1 MSNDD
6 NSLNSVNEERL
17 MLKKEYVNSLDLNN
31 VNVSGEYII
40 KKINNKVEQEIF
52 SDDCVNR
59 NTDISDNDNINNINI
74 IPIEIKP
81 PEWAYQIILDKKRKD
96 HLLIKVKRIIINGLF
111 KFINNKIKQ
120 LYNNDIGKG
129 RIKKQLLKIS
139 ADQTKNTNKQYN
151 SELLN
156 KTLGN
161 IFSEK
166 ITGKITNYLP
176 SRNEDIIKEL
186 KEEKDTEKGEYF
198 NRLFNLTFFDCIK
211 YSRGETENSDLNGF
225 KKFSDLVKED
235 KNLTQKG
242 DDYHIQQLKDYLN
255 MYEYNFITQEMENHF
270 VIFFHNYILNYIK
283 IIEQKNQL
291 NNQLIN

>member
-6 NSLNSVNEERL
+6 NSLNLVNEERL
-17 MLKKEYVNSLDLNN
+17 MLKKEYVYSLDLNN

-81 PEWAYQIILDKKRKD
+81 PEWAYQIINVNKKRKD

-111 KFINNKIKQ
+111 EFINNKIKEK
-120 LYNNDIGKG
+120 YNNDIGKG
-129 RIKKQLLKIS
+129 RIKKQLLKLG

-151 SELLN
+151 RELLQ
-156 KTLGN
+156 KTLEN

-186 KEEKDTEKGEYF
+186 KEEKDKKKRDYF
-198 NRLFNLTFFDCIK
+198 NGLFNLKFFDCIQ
-211 YSRGETENSDLNGF
+211 YSRGETENQYLNGF

-235 KNLTQKG
+235 KDLTQKG
-242 DDYHIQQLKDYLN
+242 DDYYIKQLKDYLN
-255 MYEYNFITQEMENHF
+255 MYEYNFIT
-270 VIFFHNYILNYIK
+270 
-283 IIEQKNQL
+283 
-291 NNQLIN
+291 

>member
-17 MLKKEYVNSLDLNN
+17 MLKKEYVYSLDLNN

-59 NTDISDNDNINNINI
+59 NTDISYNDNINNINI

-81 PEWAYQIILDKKRKD
+81 PEWAYQN
-96 HLLIKVKRIIINGLF
+96 LLIKVKRIIINGLF

-129 RIKKQLLKIS
+129 RIKKQLLKLG

-151 SELLN
+151 RELLQ
-156 KTLGN
+156 KTLEN

-186 KEEKDTEKGEYF
+186 KEEKDKKKRDYF
-198 NRLFNLTFFDCIK
+198 NGLFNLKFFDCIQ
-211 YSRGETENSDLNGF
+211 YSRGETENQYLNGF

-235 KNLTQKG
+235 KDLTQKG
-242 DDYHIQQLKDYLN
+242 DDYYIKQLKDYLN
-255 MYEYNFITQEMENHF
+255 MYEYNFIT
-270 VIFFHNYILNYIK
+270 
-283 IIEQKNQL
+283 
-291 NNQLIN
+291 

>member
-17 MLKKEYVNSLDLNN
+17 MLKKEYVYSLDLNN

-40 KKINNKVEQEIF
+40 KKINNKAEQEIF

-186 KEEKDTEKGEYF
+186 KEEKDKKKRDYF
-198 NRLFNLTFFDCIK
+198 NGLFNLKFFDCIQ
-211 YSRGETENSDLNGF
+211 YSRGETENQYLNGF

-235 KNLTQKG
+235 KDLTQKG
-242 DDYHIQQLKDYLN
+242 DDYYIKQLKDYLN
-255 MYEYNFITQEMENHF
+255 MYEYNFIT
-270 VIFFHNYILNYIK
+270 
-283 IIEQKNQL
+283 
-291 NNQLIN
+291 

>member
-17 MLKKEYVNSLDLNN
+17 MLKKEYVYSLDLNN

-40 KKINNKVEQEIF
+40 KKINNNAEQEIF

-59 NTDISDNDNINNINI
+59 NTDISDNSNINNINI
-74 IPIEIKP
+74 IQIEIKP

-129 RIKKQLLKIS
+129 RIKKQLLKLG

-151 SELLN
+151 RELLQ
-156 KTLGN
+156 KTLEN

-186 KEEKDTEKGEYF
+186 KEEKDKKKRDYF
-198 NRLFNLTFFDCIK
+198 NGLFNLKFFDCIQ
-211 YSRGETENSDLNGF
+211 YSRGETENQYLNGF

-235 KNLTQKG
+235 KDLTQKG
-242 DDYHIQQLKDYLN
+242 DDYYIKQLKDYLN
-255 MYEYNFITQEMENHF
+255 MYEYNFIT
-270 VIFFHNYILNYIK
+270 
-283 IIEQKNQL
+283 
-291 NNQLIN
+291 

>member
-1 MSNDD
+1 MIMSNDD
-6 NSLNSVNEERL
+6 NSLNSVNEETL
-17 MLKKEYVNSLDLNN
+17 MLKKEYVYSLDLNN

-40 KKINNKVEQEIF
+40 KKINNNAEQEIF

-59 NTDISDNDNINNINI
+59 NTDISDNSNINNINI
-74 IPIEIKP
+74 IQIEIKP

-129 RIKKQLLKIS
+129 RIKKQLLKLG

-151 SELLN
+151 RELLQ
-156 KTLGN
+156 KTLEN

-186 KEEKDTEKGEYF
+186 KEEKDKKKRDYF
-198 NRLFNLTFFDCIK
+198 NGLFNLKFFDCIQ
-211 YSRGETENSDLNGF
+211 YSRGETENQYLNGF

-235 KNLTQKG
+235 KDLTQKG
-242 DDYHIQQLKDYLN
+242 DDYYIKQLKDYLN
-255 MYEYNFITQEMENHF
+255 MYEYNFIT
-270 VIFFHNYILNYIK
+270 
-283 IIEQKNQL
+283 
-291 NNQLIN
+291 

>member
-17 MLKKEYVNSLDLNN
+17 MLKKEYVYSLDLNN

-81 PEWAYQIILDKKRKD
+81 PEWAYQIINVNKKRKD

-129 RIKKQLLKIS
+129 RIKKQLLKLG

-151 SELLN
+151 RELLQ
-156 KTLGN
+156 KTLEN

-186 KEEKDTEKGEYF
+186 KEEKDKKKRDYF
-198 NRLFNLTFFDCIK
+198 NGLFNLKFFDCIQ
-211 YSRGETENSDLNGF
+211 YSRGETENSYLNGF
-225 KKFSDLVKED
+225 KKFSDLVSED
-235 KNLTQKG
+235 TDLTQKG
-242 DDYHIQQLKDYLN
+242 DDYYIKQLKDYLN
-255 MYEYNFITQEMENHF
+255 MYEYNFIT
-270 VIFFHNYILNYIK
+270 
-283 IIEQKNQL
+283 
-291 NNQLIN
+291 

>member
-17 MLKKEYVNSLDLNN
+17 MLKKEYVYSLDLNN

-81 PEWAYQIILDKKRKD
+81 PEWAYQIINVNKKRKD

-111 KFINNKIKQ
+111 EFINNKIKEK
-120 LYNNDIGKG
+120 YNNDIGKG
-129 RIKKQLLKIS
+129 RIKKQLLKLG

-151 SELLN
+151 RELLQ
-156 KTLGN
+156 KTLEN

-186 KEEKDTEKGEYF
+186 KEEKDKKKRDYF
-198 NRLFNLTFFDCIK
+198 NGLFNLKFFDCIQ
-211 YSRGETENSDLNGF
+211 YSRGETENQYLNGF

-235 KNLTQKG
+235 KDLTQKG
-242 DDYHIQQLKDYLN
+242 DDYYIKQLKDYLN
-255 MYEYNFITQEMENHF
+255 MYEYNFIT
-270 VIFFHNYILNYIK
+270 
-283 IIEQKNQL
+283 
-291 NNQLIN
+291 

>member
-17 MLKKEYVNSLDLNN
+17 MLKKEYVYSLDLNN

-156 KTLGN
+156 KTLEN

-186 KEEKDTEKGEYF
+186 KEEKDKKKRDYF
-198 NRLFNLTFFDCIK
+198 NGLFNLKFFDCIQ
-211 YSRGETENSDLNGF
+211 YSRGETENQYLNGF

-235 KNLTQKG
+235 KDLTQKG
-242 DDYHIQQLKDYLN
+242 DDYYIKQLKDYLN
-255 MYEYNFITQEMENHF
+255 MYEYNFIT
-270 VIFFHNYILNYIK
+270 
-283 IIEQKNQL
+283 
-291 NNQLIN
+291 

>member
-17 MLKKEYVNSLDLNN
+17 MLKKEYVYSLDLNN

-81 PEWAYQIILDKKRKD
+81 PEWAYQIINVNKKRKD

-111 KFINNKIKQ
+111 EFINNKIKEK
-120 LYNNDIGKG
+120 YNNDIGKG
-129 RIKKQLLKIS
+129 RIKKQLLKLG

-151 SELLN
+151 RELLQ
-156 KTLGN
+156 KTLEN

-186 KEEKDTEKGEYF
+186 KEEKDKKKRDYF
-198 NRLFNLTFFDCIK
+198 NGLFNLKFFDCIQ
-211 YSRGETENSDLNGF
+211 YSRGETENQYLNGF

-235 KNLTQKG
+235 KDLTQRG
-242 DDYHIQQLKDYLN
+242 DDYYIKQLKDYLN
-255 MYEYNFITQEMENHF
+255 MYEYNFIT
-270 VIFFHNYILNYIK
+270 
-283 IIEQKNQL
+283 
-291 NNQLIN
+291 